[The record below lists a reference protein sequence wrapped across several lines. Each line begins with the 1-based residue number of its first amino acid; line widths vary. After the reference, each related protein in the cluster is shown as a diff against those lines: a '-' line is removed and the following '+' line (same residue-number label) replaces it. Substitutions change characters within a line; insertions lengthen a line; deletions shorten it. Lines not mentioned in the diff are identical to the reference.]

1 MVYKQYKLKHDL
13 KGIYAFCAM
22 LCLKKL
28 FFTMVNCINNLQLER
43 FSADEHLAV
52 APNAPNKIKI

>member
-1 MVYKQYKLKHDL
+1 
-13 KGIYAFCAM
+13 
-22 LCLKKL
+22 
-28 FFTMVNCINNLQLER
+28 MVNCINNLQLER